1 MSSENFKKLEKSWN
15 ISHRIMLSLPRTA
28 HRYLLEPLTKK
39 EHIIKSLKKRF
50 IVFLSKLKSSK
61 KKLLG
66 NVLNTIEQDC
76 GSTTGKNIRNMM
88 LQEIRYDLKSAPY
101 VKLPD
106 VDTWRVN
113 IIQEII
119 DIMSGTL
126 RVDNF
131 HKKHLQEIC
140 DIVSSN

>member
-28 HRYLLEPLTKK
+28 HRYLMEEVTKK

-61 KKLLG
+61 KKVLG
-66 NVLNTIEQDC
+66 NVLKTIEQDC
-76 GSTTGKNIRNMM
+76 GSTTRKNIRNMI

-101 VKLPD
+101 FKLSD
-106 VDTWRVN
+106 VDTWRINPRNNRYHVWHFA
-113 IIQEII
+113 
-119 DIMSGTL
+119 SGNFPQQTFARNL
-126 RVDNF
+126 R
-131 HKKHLQEIC
+131 LCQQ
-140 DIVSSN
+140 